1 MSLIPVRWAVLAGAL
16 GLAGC
21 AGTAPM
27 SPQPETWLAST
38 YVEAVPEQRHD
49 LDIERWRALWRD
61 PLLDHLLAKAAV
73 ANLDARLAWTR
84 VQQARAGMRQLASR
98 KAPDIAIEGSA
109 SDERTGLPE
118 TVKQGNPDVR
128 AYRGGLTLG
137 WELDLWGAVE
147 AAAQAG
153 RMDALAAEAGAEAT
167 QWLAQHEVVRHYL
180 IWQGAR
186 SRLEVLEPLVAADR
200 EAEAVVRRRL
210 QEGMAS
216 AIDVANREAERQ
228 QTESQIPALQ
238 TLVKVTAHQLT
249 LLVGEKPGALQAA
262 FDQAPSGLP
271 VALTLPIGMPIDLI
285 RRRPDLIVAEH
296 QLMAETQRLRM
307 ADADLWP
314 KVFLGAAL
322 GQQDLRLNGMD
333 LAPVRFSQVALAFT
347 FPLFNAGR
355 LQAAVEQQSARQR
368 EATLN
373 YEKAVLQALTDV
385 ENSLVVL
392 RRQEQSLG
400 QLRAVWQARQDAERR
415 GERLFREGLMDPLQR
430 VGLTKAQHAARLSL
444 TESALAVSLA
454 TLQLYRSLGG
464 GWADQ
469 GMAGLNRETSA
480 PIHAHRSHP

>member
-1 MSLIPVRWAVLAGAL
+1 MTLITGRWVVLVGVI

-21 AGTAPM
+21 AGTAPL
-27 SPQPETWLAST
+27 SPQTGNWLAGP
-38 YVEAVPEQRHD
+38 YVEADPAQRHD
-49 LDIERWRALWRD
+49 LDIDRWRAVWRD

-98 KAPDIAIEGSA
+98 KAPDIEIEGSA
-109 SDERTGLPE
+109 SDERTGLPA
-118 TVKQGNPDVR
+118 TVKSGNPDVR

-137 WELDLWGAVE
+137 WELDLWGAVD

-153 RMDALAAEAGAEAT
+153 KMDALAAEAGAEAV
-167 QWLAQHEVVRHYL
+167 QWLAQHEVVRQYL

-186 SRLEVLEPLVAADR
+186 SRLEVLEQLVAADR

-228 QTESQIPALQ
+228 QTASQIPALK
-238 TLVKVTAHQLT
+238 TLVNVTEHQLT
-249 LLVGEKPGALQAA
+249 LLVGEKPGALQDA
-262 FDQAPSGLP
+262 FDRAPTGLP
-271 VALTLPIGMPIDLI
+271 VAEALPIGMPIDLL
-285 RRRPDLIVAEH
+285 RRRTDLIVAEH
-296 QLMAETQRLRM
+296 QFMAETQRLRM

-322 GQQDLRLNGMD
+322 GQQDLRLNGLD
-333 LAPVRFSQVALAFT
+333 LAPARFSQLALAFT

-392 RRQEQSLG
+392 RRQQQSQS
-400 QLRAVWQARQDAERR
+400 QLTAVWNARQDAEKR
-415 GERLFREGLMDPLQR
+415 GERLFQEGLMDPLQR
-430 VGLTKAQHAARLSL
+430 IGLTKAQHAARLSL

-464 GWADQ
+464 GWPDQ
-469 GMAGLNRETSA
+469 GIASLNRESSA
-480 PIHAHRSHP
+480 PIHAQRSHP